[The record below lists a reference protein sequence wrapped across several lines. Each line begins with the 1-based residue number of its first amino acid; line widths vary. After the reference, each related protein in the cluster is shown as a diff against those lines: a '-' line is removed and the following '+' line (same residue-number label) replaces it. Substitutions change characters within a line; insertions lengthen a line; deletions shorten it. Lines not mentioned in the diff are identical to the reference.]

1 MLMPLIA
8 GGHDLYSLIIP
19 VYKNEGSIPDL
30 IDAVAAMNKN
40 LDEKLEVVFVVD
52 GSPDESLSLLI
63 SSLPMAGLRS
73 HVIALSRNF
82 GSFSAIRTGLQA
94 AQGPF
99 FAVMAADLQEPPGLI
114 LDFFRELA
122 SGSCDVVIGTREGR
136 NDPFHTRIS
145 SNLFWFLYRRFI
157 VPQMPVGG
165 VDIFGCNAD
174 FKENLLA
181 CEEAN
186 SSLIALI
193 FWIGFRRKAIG
204 YVRQERKHGKSA
216 WTFKKKINY
225 LMDSVFAFT
234 DLPVRLLMM
243 LGGVGTAVS
252 MLMGFLVLL
261 AKITGFVTVPGYAA
275 TMLVLLFFGGLN
287 IFGIGLIGSYV
298 WRTYENTKHRPLAIP
313 MKRYSFGMD
322 LQKKDKE

>member
-1 MLMPLIA
+1 M
-8 GGHDLYSLIIP
+8 YSLIIP

-30 IDAVAAMNKN
+30 IDAVTAMSRS
-40 LDEKLEVVFVVD
+40 LDDKLEVVFVVD
-52 GSPDESLSLLI
+52 GSPDQSLSLLK
-63 SSLPMAGLRS
+63 SRLPLTGLKS
-73 HVIALSRNF
+73 QVIALSRNF
-82 GSFSAIRTGLQA
+82 GSFAAIRTGLQA
-94 AQGPF
+94 AAGPF
-99 FAVMAADLQEPPGLI
+99 FAVMAADLQEPPELI

-136 NDPFHTRIS
+136 NDPLPSRIS
-145 SNLFWFLYRRFI
+145 SNIFWYLYRRFI

-165 VDIFGCNAD
+165 VDIFGCNID
-174 FKENLLA
+174 FRDNLLA

-193 FWIGFRRKAIG
+193 FWIGFRRKTIG

-216 WTFKKKINY
+216 WTLKKKITY

-252 MLMGFLVLL
+252 VLMGLLVLL

-275 TMLVLLFFGGLN
+275 TMLVVLFFGGLN
-287 IFGIGLIGSYV
+287 IFGIGLVGSYV
-298 WRTYENTKHRPLAIP
+298 WRTYENTKQRPLAIP
-313 MKRYSFGMD
+313 MRRYSFGGD
-322 LQKKDKE
+322 LQKNNNDNEE

>member
-1 MLMPLIA
+1 M
-8 GGHDLYSLIIP
+8 YSLIIP

-30 IDAVAAMNKN
+30 IKAVKAMNKN
-40 LDEKLEVVFVVD
+40 LDDKLEVIFVVD

-63 SSLPMAGLRS
+63 SSLPQTGLRS

-82 GSFSAIRTGLQA
+82 GSFAAIRTGLQA

-99 FAVMAADLQEPPGLI
+99 FAVMAADLQEPPELI

-122 SGSCDVVIGTREGR
+122 SENCDVVIGTREGR
-136 NDPFHTRIS
+136 NDPLPSRIS
-145 SNLFWFLYRRFI
+145 SNIFWYLYRRFI

-165 VDIFGCNAD
+165 VDIFGCNVD
-174 FKENLLA
+174 FRDNLLA

-193 FWIGFRRKAIG
+193 FWIGFRRKTIG

-216 WTFKKKINY
+216 WTLKKKINY

-243 LGGVGTAVS
+243 LGGVGTVVS
-252 MLMGFLVLL
+252 VFMGFLVLL

-275 TMLVLLFFGGLN
+275 TMLGVLFFGGLN

-298 WRTYENTKHRPLAIP
+298 WRTYENTKQRPLAIP
-313 MKRYSFGMD
+313 MKRYSFGRD
-322 LQKKDKE
+322 LPKNDNDEE